1 MLNPHARF
9 ASFVVGSSNRL
20 AATAAKA
27 VAEAPG
33 AAYNPLFFY
42 ARPGLGKTHLLMAI
56 GHEAQAIDPSR
67 IVEYVTV
74 DDFVEAYHAALAAG
88 QAEAYRRRFTEAHV
102 VLVDDAQLLT
112 DQRELQSE
120 LLRLIDVLMAADRQI
135 VLAGDRPPE
144 EIQSL
149 DERLI
154 RRFAGG
160 LVIDIGAPDYET
172 RLAILSRRVAERQV
186 SFSPEVL
193 AAVAEL
199 PIGTVRELL
208 GALNRLIAQQAVV
221 AGPVGV
227 DEARKV
233 LATLGHGRALAGART
248 GTDGTKAERGAQGPA
263 AVGSASAPSLEA
275 PATALLD
282 CGEEFNSFLSDVST
296 AVSQQVDRWRQRV
309 TEAALRHRAEGF
321 HTARLDALLA
331 NEIAVDPAEAL
342 ARFDSDIEVL
352 RLLQA
357 EIAEVAPS
365 LIGEAALHDP
375 DRAPEAESLVADARE
390 AGDPLPGPSP
400 RYTLAQ
406 FVDGPSTR
414 TAVEAIR
421 AAASAPGQRYNPLMI
436 IGKAGVGKTHLL
448 HALGHA
454 LKSAGVAR
462 VAVFDGK
469 DFVDGLVAALADGS
483 ITRWRQR
490 LRRADAFLLDDVGSL
505 AGKERSQEELYLL
518 HNILLESGRQ
528 MAFTAVAAPSQLPG
542 LEPRLATRLS
552 GGLVLELGPPDREAR
567 VNEVERLLGGK
578 VDPDLVDYLGARAVG
593 SLRELQQLVQ
603 RLSSA
608 AEERETPLSMEVAR
622 AILEGNPGVL
632 PRSPRRGN
640 GLLAPGSGAIRSREK
655 MIETWPDITDRL
667 IEEWN

>member
-1 MLNPHARF
+1 MLNPHSRF

-56 GHEAQAIDPSR
+56 GHEAQAIDTSR
-67 IVEYVTV
+67 VVEYVTV

-88 QAEAYRRRFTEAHV
+88 QAETYRRRFTEAHL
-102 VLVDDAQLLT
+102 VLLDDAQLLT
-112 DQRELQSE
+112 HQRELQSE

-135 VLAGDRPPE
+135 VLASDRPPE

-186 SFSPEVL
+186 ELSSEVL

-208 GALNRLIAQQAVV
+208 GALNRLIAQQAVA

-233 LATLGHGRALAGART
+233 LATLGHGRVQVNPAPGASGNPTQSAGAEPRS
-248 GTDGTKAERGAQGPA
+248 PA
-263 AVGSASAPSLEA
+263 APAPSADQSLA
-275 PATALLD
+275 DRPTD
-282 CGEEFNSFLSDVST
+282 VEEFNSFLSDVST

-309 TEAALRHRAEGF
+309 TEAALRYRAEGF
-321 HTARLDALLA
+321 HAARLDALLA
-331 NEIAVDPAEAL
+331 SEIVVDPAEAL
-342 ARFDSDIEVL
+342 ATFETEIETL
-352 RLLQA
+352 RQLQA
-357 EIAEVAPS
+357 ELAGLAPS
-365 LIGEAALHDP
+365 LLVETVLHDP
-375 DRAPEAESLVADARE
+375 DRVAEAEALVADARE
-390 AGDPLPGPSP
+390 AGEPLPAPSP
-400 RYTLAQ
+400 RFTLGQ
-406 FVDGPSTR
+406 FVAGPSTR
-414 TAVEAIR
+414 PAVEAIR
-421 AAASAPGQRYNPLMI
+421 AAAAAPGQRYNPLVI
-436 IGKAGVGKTHLL
+436 VGRPGVGKSHLL

-454 LKSAGVAR
+454 LKVGGLAR

-469 DFVDGLVAALADGS
+469 DFVDRLVGALADAS
-483 ITRWRQR
+483 LPRWRQR
-490 LRRADAFLLDDVGSL
+490 LRSVDALLIDDVGVL

-518 HNILLESGRQ
+518 HNLLLESGRQ
-528 MAFTAVAAPSQLPG
+528 MAFTAVAAPSRLPG
-542 LEPRLATRLS
+542 FEPRLATRLG
-552 GGLVLELGPPDREAR
+552 GGLVLELGSPDREAR
-567 VNEVERLLGGK
+567 LREIERLLGPG
-578 VDPDLVDYLGARAVG
+578 VDPDLLDYLGARPVG
-593 SLRELQQLVQ
+593 SHRELQQLVQ
-603 RLSSA
+603 RLCSA
-608 AEERETPLSMEVAR
+608 AEERETPLSMQVAR
-622 AILEGNPGVL
+622 TILDGNTGTPS
-632 PRSPRRGN
+632 RSPRRGN

-655 MIETWPDITDRL
+655 MIETWPDISDRL
-667 IEEWN
+667 LEDWD